1 MKKNVLLSALLIF
14 AIKSHAQEFSKPKEI
29 SVRGNFTNPVASP
42 DGKYALLTQEHNHG
56 VFLLNMETQE
66 VIPISIKEGIGYGY
80 TWNLD
85 SQTFY
90 FKEKGEKEYFSNSKV
105 KAYSIK
111 DKRATL
117 LDLNHN
123 LLPSFNGKNEIVV
136 HTNPFTLQIEATN
149 LKTQKKWSITN
160 DEGQYYNAILSHD
173 GKKVA
178 VHKGADIWVYNIDG
192 SDKGKII
199 GQGIAT
205 SWSTDDKFLIGFLDE
220 SLDGHSISN
229 SEILLFDVENS
240 RTKKLTSTEDQFEMF
255 PSLFGENQVI
265 FSDEKSG
272 KMYVSTLKL

>member
-1 MKKNVLLSALLIF
+1 MKKNLLFSIFLLLTV
-14 AIKSHAQEFSKPKEI
+14 KLQAQEFSKPKEI
-29 SVRGNFTNPVASP
+29 TLKGIFTNPVASP
-42 DGKYALLTQEHNHG
+42 DGKYVLLTQEHNHG
-56 VFLLNMETQE
+56 VFLLDLETNE
-66 VIPISIKEGIGYGY
+66 INPISTKEGIGYGY
-80 TWNLD
+80 TWDLD

-90 FKEKGEKEYFSNSKV
+90 FKEKGEKEYFSNSRV

-111 DKRATL
+111 DKRATQI
-117 LDLNHN
+117 DLNHN

-178 VHKGADIWVYNIDG
+178 VHKAADIWVYNIDG
-192 SDKGKII
+192 SDKGKLI

-205 SWSTDDKFLIGFLDE
+205 SWSTDDKYLIGFLDE

-229 SEILLFDVENS
+229 SEILLFDVENA
-240 RTKKLTSTEDQFEMF
+240 RTKKLTSTENQFEMF

-272 KMYVSTLKL
+272 KIYVSTLKF